1 MVNMLQKRA
10 KKAQK
15 RKQVVAQLRKHLGD
29 NAVGS
34 LAEEAIAEI
43 AFGEV
48 ETLVGIGGPEL
59 LRGRHLPV

>member
-10 KKAQK
+10 KKVQK

-34 LAEEAIAEI
+34 LA
-43 AFGEV
+43 
-48 ETLVGIGGPEL
+48 
-59 LRGRHLPV
+59 